1 MANHGGFFLRA
12 ETMHGYYTWKESLDG
27 DTDPLFHHMS
37 HGESFNALLDR
48 KINHPRWTT
57 GLVLLDEPESA
68 LSFRST
74 LRWIAALD
82 VMRARGTQVIC
93 ATHSP
98 ILCSLPDATIL
109 ELDENGIEERAW
121 EDIDLVRDHRS
132 YLEAPSRYLRHLLD
146 E

>member
-1 MANHGGFFLRA
+1 
-12 ETMHGYYTWKESLDG
+12 
-27 DTDPLFHHMS
+27 
-37 HGESFNALLDR
+37 
-48 KINHPRWTT
+48 
-57 GLVLLDEPESA
+57 
-68 LSFRST
+68 
-74 LRWIAALD
+74 
-82 VMRARGTQVIC
+82 MRARGTQVIC